1 MPFSD
6 VDTRKLAKPLT
17 RMRRTLRHQPC
28 AIRPQKQLFEN
39 AMDLLNTKSLGCPGN
54 KHQGGG
60 GHHPSQETSG
70 TWTLIRGSHCA
81 TRKPVPFW
89 ATIVYVQF
97 LTLNVQQI
105 LLLRHLVIKLIFLQQ
120 YFYKYKYTVTVINII
135 LEKTH
140 ISFWKRTTDLPRQL
154 RAQVVTH
161 SYSSLLPPVGSYLL
175 SSHHQAGEPECNI
188 FLADCKRGW
197 GLGGNTAPR
206 GTPTAPSAQSPSPA
220 AGR

>member
-70 TWTLIRGSHCA
+70 T
-81 TRKPVPFW
+81 
-89 ATIVYVQF
+89 
-97 LTLNVQQI
+97 
-105 LLLRHLVIKLIFLQQ
+105 
-120 YFYKYKYTVTVINII
+120 
-135 LEKTH
+135 
-140 ISFWKRTTDLPRQL
+140 
-154 RAQVVTH
+154 
-161 SYSSLLPPVGSYLL
+161 
-175 SSHHQAGEPECNI
+175 
-188 FLADCKRGW
+188 
-197 GLGGNTAPR
+197 
-206 GTPTAPSAQSPSPA
+206 
-220 AGR
+220 